1 MGFKLLLVPLANYV
15 LLVLWL
21 FLFFLWGNK
30 QQILT
35 CLWVRRKEER
45 KREEWGGKKPQPT
58 NIGRV
63 FLTLN
68 DCKEQDLLVW
78 MVGSFFVYFFSQI
91 LKLVTIKLL
100 SKSWCGSF
108 FWCWCYFTYLNR
120 STELVVAIFY
130 TSPTSGRVKGFQP
143 FTAGTGGG
151 KGQGRVLFTSSK
163 AALGASALLIL
174 FVPLWKS

>member
-1 MGFKLLLVPLANYV
+1 
-15 LLVLWL
+15 
-21 FLFFLWGNK
+21 
-30 QQILT
+30 
-35 CLWVRRKEER
+35 
-45 KREEWGGKKPQPT
+45 
-58 NIGRV
+58 
-63 FLTLN
+63 
-68 DCKEQDLLVW
+68 

-108 FWCWCYFTYLNR
+108 FWCWCYFTYLSRN
-120 STELVVAIFY
+120 TELVVAIFY

-174 FVPLWKS
+174 FVLLWKS